1 MLRGEKY
8 VPKKAGIYSHCA
20 YTSKPIIFEKLR
32 LTFGVKFP
40 FSAEYNLSQCHSFDT
55 GRSAYLAT

>member
-20 YTSKPIIFEKLR
+20 YTSKPIIFEKLS
-32 LTFGVKFP
+32 LNFGAKIP
-40 FSAEYNLSQCHSFDT
+40 ISAEYILSQCHSFGT
-55 GRSAYLAT
+55 ALSAYLAG